1 MLTFNF
7 SLGQITTPLLAGE
20 FLKGKTHASFVFV
33 SPMVPGAVLGPLTT
47 ILPCTSSQPQS
58 ILLLPAQAI
67 FLKYSNNA

>member
-47 ILPCTSSQPQS
+47 ILLVQVPNLNPSSS
-58 ILLLPAQAI
+58 YLPKR
-67 FLKYSNNA
+67 FF